1 MGFPEENNWTMTI
14 VTNIYIYIDKQW
26 HSSTKKG
33 ETEKKKKMKCV
44 FIKSDRAEF
53 ERVSSLPNDR
63 FGSTIMIFF
72 MVVGLDGGEDW
83 I

>member
-1 MGFPEENNWTMTI
+1 
-14 VTNIYIYIDKQW
+14 
-26 HSSTKKG
+26 
-33 ETEKKKKMKCV
+33 MKCV

-53 ERVSSLPNDR
+53 ERVSFLPNDR

>member
-1 MGFPEENNWTMTI
+1 MAFEYKEGRE
-14 VTNIYIYIDKQW
+14 
-26 HSSTKKG
+26 G
-33 ETEKKKKMKCV
+33 KKKMKCV

>member
-1 MGFPEENNWTMTI
+1 
-14 VTNIYIYIDKQW
+14 
-26 HSSTKKG
+26 
-33 ETEKKKKMKCV
+33 MKCV